1 MKHMSHSEKKK
12 ESGVAFFE
20 RTHYRSETMLFLLF
34 GTSLLIALLLFP
46 NLLVTVPRYQ
56 AGDVVQKD
64 IKAPKD
70 FLIEDKEATQTKREE
85 AAQLA
90 LSIYDLDDGLSAK
103 LANSI
108 AQAFEHMRNL
118 ASGDKPGVTGQEQPI
133 NGKDNA
139 TPTGANAPVSEPVS
153 PHDLIWKEKEN
164 FENMLGIQISS
175 DAYKILE
182 KENFSEA
189 IPEQISQ
196 LLRTA
201 LQNGIVANK
210 QLLLQERD
218 KGVVVR
224 RLSSKEELSVGNLR
238 KFYSLE
244 EAHVAIANTG
254 REVIKDVSYSVRKLI
269 VDMAQRLTQPN
280 LTLNRRETE
289 ERRERLVA
297 EVKAVLT
304 QVKQGEMLLR
314 EGEKVTE
321 NDIVKLNAL
330 ESETISGQLFTSGVG
345 FVLLAMMFF
354 VISFDVNLK
363 VYGAPAINN
372 RDLLFLC
379 LMLIILFFLSEVSAS
394 LATGIAGST
403 PYSIEASSLLYAIP
417 VATGSMTV
425 CLFMGLRIALPFSL
439 AMAFVVAFLFE
450 NPFDM
455 FLFFLLSSMV
465 GTYWVRTC
473 KERGTLIKAAL
484 KVGLVNMLVV
494 TALHMFKG
502 SGFDLNLVWDWT
514 FSFAGGVSSGILA
527 TGFAPVVEMM
537 FGYTTDIKLLELAN
551 LDRPILRKLMLE
563 APGTYHHSVV
573 VGSLVEAAADAV
585 GANPLLAKASGYYH
599 DVGKIRKPL
608 YFIENQ
614 VGGEN
619 KHDKLA
625 PSMSS
630 LILIAHVKDGVE
642 IARNHKLGRAII
654 DIIQQHHGTSLITY
668 FYEKARQL
676 KGEDAVNMEHFRHPG
691 PKPQTKEA
699 GLVLMADAVEAA
711 SRSLEN
717 PTPARIKGLVQK
729 IINKLF
735 LDGQLDECE
744 LTLRDLHEI
753 ARSFNQ
759 LLTGIHHH
767 RIQYPDGE
775 AGVDTGNNRLNGN
788 SDRRQAGSSQ
798 DGPQEDPEEG
808 KGNLKRLG
816 MS

>member
-1 MKHMSHSEKKK
+1 MGHSEKIKGR
-12 ESGVAFFE
+12 SIAFLE
-20 RTHYRSETMLFLLF
+20 RAHDRSQTMLFLLF

-46 NLLVTVPRYQ
+46 NLLVTIPRYR

-64 IKAPKD
+64 IKSPKD
-70 FLIEDKEATQTKREE
+70 FLIEDKEATHRKREE
-85 AAQLA
+85 AAQSA
-90 LSIYDLDDGLSAK
+90 VSIYDLDDGLSDK
-103 LANSI
+103 LANRV
-108 AQAFEHMRNL
+108 AQVFEDMRNI
-118 ASGDKPGVTGQEQPI
+118 ASAGAPDALQEQAG
-133 NGKDNA
+133 NAAKDQKM
-139 TPTGANAPVSEPVS
+139 PTGVNAPPAETVS
-153 PHDLIWKEKEN
+153 PHDLIWKEKES
-164 FENMLGIQISS
+164 FENILGIEISS
-175 DAYKILE
+175 EAFKILE
-182 KENFSEA
+182 KANFSEA
-189 IPEQISQ
+189 IPQQISQ

-218 KGVVVR
+218 KAIVVR
-224 RLSSKEELSVGNLR
+224 RLSSKEELEVSNLQ
-238 KFYSLE
+238 KFYSLD
-244 EAHVAIANTG
+244 EAQIAIANTG
-254 REVIKDVSYSVRKLI
+254 RKAIKDFGYSLRNLI
-269 VDMAQRLTQPN
+269 IDMAQRLTQPN
-280 LTLNRRETE
+280 LTLNKRETE
-289 ERRERLVA
+289 ERKKQVVA

-321 NDIVKLNAL
+321 NDMLKLRAL
-330 ESETISGQLFTSGVG
+330 ESETRREQLFTSAVG
-345 FVLLAMMFF
+345 FILLSMMFF

-363 VYGAPAINN
+363 VYGVPTVNN

-379 LMLIILFFLSEVSAS
+379 LILIILFFLGEVSAS
-394 LATGIAGST
+394 LATNIAGSI
-403 PYSIEASSLLYAIP
+403 PYSIEASSLFYAIP
-417 VATGSMTV
+417 VATGPMVV
-425 CLFMGLRIALPFSL
+425 CLFMGLRIGLPFSL

-450 NPFDM
+450 NRFDM
-455 FLFFLLSSMV
+455 FLFFLLSSIV

-473 KERGTLIKAAL
+473 KERGTLIKAGL

-502 SGFDLNLVWDWT
+502 STLDAKLAWDWT
-514 FSFAGGVSSGILA
+514 FGFAGGVSAGILA
-527 TGFAPVVEMM
+527 TGFAPAVEMM

-573 VGSLVEAAADAV
+573 VGSLVEAAAAAV

-599 DVGKIRKPL
+599 DIGKIKKPL

-614 VGGEN
+614 IGGEN
-619 KHDKLA
+619 RHDKLA

-630 LILIAHVKDGVE
+630 LILIAHVKDGAE
-642 IARNHKLGRAII
+642 IARSHKLGRAII

-668 FYEKARQL
+668 FYEKAKQQ
-676 KGEDAVNMEHFRHPG
+676 KGEDAVNAEHFRHPG

-699 GLVLMADAVEAA
+699 GLVLLADAVEAA
-711 SRSLEN
+711 SRTLEN
-717 PTPARIKGLVQK
+717 PTPARIQGLLQK

-753 ARSFNQ
+753 AKSFNKI
-759 LLTGIHHH
+759 LTGIHHH
-767 RIQYPDGE
+767 RIEYPDGV
-775 AGVDTGNNRLNGN
+775 AKTDTGTKKLNGN
-788 SDRRQAGSSQ
+788 SDRRQAKSLQ
-798 DGPQEDPEEG
+798 DRPKEDQEESKD
-808 KGNLKRLG
+808 NLKRLG